1 MPVRKFRRIEDMTPP
16 SRTAGDP
23 ALDRAIA
30 FVLDTAARMTPL
42 RFPPGV
48 YKHRTIEEM
57 AATQDAW
64 RQKRP
69 RR

>member
-16 SRTAGDP
+16 PPRTPGP

-30 FVLDTAARMTPL
+30 FVLNTAARMTPL

-48 YKHRTIEEM
+48 YRHRSIEEM
-57 AATQDAW
+57 DALQDEW
-64 RQKRP
+64 RRVRQSS
-69 RR
+69 

>member
-1 MPVRKFRRIEDMTPP
+1 MPIRRFRRIEDMTPP
-16 SRTAGDP
+16 PRTPGDP
-23 ALDRAIA
+23 AAERAIA

-48 YKHRTIEEM
+48 HKHRTIEEM
-57 AATQDAW
+57 DAQQDEW
-64 RQKRP
+64 RRTAP